1 MANQGSGSASSSAVG
16 FFLSVDQQFDA
27 SDRNLG
33 TSAGGALDPNLDNTR
48 NLLTTVPAN
57 VTPGAYYVPAVV
69 DPTNAVSETNEA
81 NNLAALPV
89 TVTQALAIR
98 EQTAGYAVAV
108 APNPVATGQALRVQL
123 SGPGASCVVAELSLY
138 NVLGQRVRTQPL
150 ALGTG
155 RANLAE
161 VTTQNL
167 ATGVYTLRLT
177 GPNLSITR
185 CVVIE

>member
-1 MANQGSGSASSSAVG
+1 M
-16 FFLSVDQQFDA
+16 
-27 SDRNLG
+27 
-33 TSAGGALDPNLDNTR
+33 
-48 NLLTTVPAN
+48 
-57 VTPGAYYVPAVV
+57 
-69 DPTNAVSETNEA
+69 
-81 NNLAALPV
+81 
-89 TVTQALAIR
+89 TVTQALSR

-108 APNPVATGQALRVQL
+108 VPNPVATGQALRVQL
-123 SGPGASCVVAELSLY
+123 SGPGASCVAELSLY

-150 ALGTG
+150 ALGAG

>member
-1 MANQGSGSASSSAVG
+1 M
-16 FFLSVDQQFDA
+16 
-27 SDRNLG
+27 
-33 TSAGGALDPNLDNTR
+33 
-48 NLLTTVPAN
+48 
-57 VTPGAYYVPAVV
+57 
-69 DPTNAVSETNEA
+69 
-81 NNLAALPV
+81 
-89 TVTQALAIR
+89 TVTQALASR

-123 SGPGASCVVAELSLY
+123 RGPGASCVVELSLY

-150 ALGTG
+150 VLGTG

-167 ATGVYTLRLT
+167 ATGVYTLRLI

-185 CVVIE
+185 RVVIE